1 MQLKLRALGA
11 RLVKFLLTYG
21 PAFLILMLPALFNK
35 FPLVYFDTGTYLAAA
50 IHRFNP
56 VDRPFHY
63 SAFLYVLH
71 LGRTLW
77 PIVAAQA
84 ALTVAVLAILFD
96 VSLGPLRA
104 LPMTALVAL
113 SAAVSS
119 LPVLVSEVMPDLFTP
134 LLVCSLAVLALHSPA
149 LTNLRKVFLYAVVLL
164 AICVH
169 QANFLIACALLLIL
183 VLLRS
188 RLKPS
193 LAGPLIAVCVGFGL
207 LILPGV
213 VSRHHRSFS
222 PTRGGSVIMM
232 AKLLEDGIGFDYL
245 NEKCKAI
252 PFSIC
257 AELPILQEERKI
269 VPNADSLDFFLWGG
283 PLDAAGGWEEVRKY
297 AGLVDVACIFRYPG
311 RFILASIRDSGR
323 QSILLY
329 TGEDIVRYG
338 NDAYVSTTL
347 KGDFPGPVYN
357 QFQRSRQQSGS
368 LNFLPISVM
377 CICFVILSVV
387 VLGIFAKSLLAGD
400 KEFAATILLLLA
412 GFLVNA
418 LVMGTLGHPQN
429 RYQNR
434 VSCLIPLAA
443 IMVVAHRLQAAGFAN
458 ERLLRTSAQGEVAV

>member
-1 MQLKLRALGA
+1 M
-11 RLVKFLLTYG
+11 RLVKFLMTYS
-21 PAFLILMLPALFNK
+21 PAFLILILPALFNK

-63 SAFLYVLH
+63 SVFLYALH
-71 LGRTLW
+71 LGHTLW

-84 ALTVAVLAILFD
+84 ALTIAVLAILFE
-96 VSLGPLRA
+96 VSLGPLQTLHVAA
-104 LPMTALVAL
+104 LIAL

-119 LPVLVSEVMPDLFTP
+119 LPVLASEVMPDLFTP
-134 LLVCSLAVLALHSPA
+134 LLVCSLAMLALHSPA
-149 LTNLRKVFLYAVVLL
+149 LTKVRKIFLYGVVLL

-169 QANFLIACALLLIL
+169 QANFLIACTLLLIL
-183 VLLRS
+183 TLVRS

-193 LAGPLIAVCVGFGL
+193 LAGSLIAVSAGFGL
-207 LILPGV
+207 LIFPNV

-232 AKLLEDGIGFDYL
+232 AKLLDDGIGFDYL
-245 NEKCKAI
+245 DEECKTV

-257 AELPILQEERKI
+257 AELPILRQERLI
-269 VPNADSLDFFLWGG
+269 VPHPDSLDFFLWGG
-283 PLDAAGGWEEVRKY
+283 PLEAAGGWEEVRKY
-297 AGLVDVACIFRYPG
+297 AGLVDVSCIVRYPG
-311 RFILASIRDSGR
+311 RFVVDSILDSGR

-329 TGEDIVRYG
+329 TGDGISRYG
-338 NDAYVSTTL
+338 DDAYVSTTL
-347 KGDFPGPVYN
+347 KSDFPVAVYD

-368 LNFLPISVM
+368 LDFIPISVLH
-377 CICFVILSVV
+377 ISFVILSVV
-387 VLGIFAKSLLAGD
+387 VLGVFAKSLLAAD
-400 KEFAATILLLLA
+400 KMFAATVLLLLA

-443 IMVVAHRLQAAGFAN
+443 ILVVAYRMKALELAN
-458 ERLLRTSAQGEVAV
+458 KLLRAGPQLSSKSRRKGRF